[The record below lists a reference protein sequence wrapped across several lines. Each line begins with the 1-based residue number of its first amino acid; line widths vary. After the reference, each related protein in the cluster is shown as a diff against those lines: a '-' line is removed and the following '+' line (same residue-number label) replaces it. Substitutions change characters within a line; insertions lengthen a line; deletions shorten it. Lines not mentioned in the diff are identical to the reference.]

1 VIRLAIVLLTGTLA
15 GACSSEDAR
24 GYFAQRVLEEGDA
37 TIVGLTRSE
46 DSGSIVLRDASHCG
60 SGGEYRLRKG
70 AVAPLAITAPHAF
83 HDRGTGELAMRI
95 FASSRAAVAAQNTV
109 ARDGSDGC
117 EALDVARE
125 NEHLFTEFALGFSD
139 RFPDGLVVQLHGFD
153 GARRSTARAEEAAA
167 IVSNG
172 TPFPGSDTLDLA
184 DCLSRALAPRAVLVY
199 PRGTSEL
206 GAEDNAQG
214 KALREAGGARF
225 AHIELSADLRE
236 AMTSDEQL
244 LDSFG
249 ACLEEAE
256 A

>member
-1 VIRLAIVLLTGTLA
+1 MIRSAILLLFGTTV
-15 GACSSEDAR
+15 GACSSADAR
-24 GYFAQRVLEEGDA
+24 DYFAQAAPQERDA

-46 DSGSIVLRDASHCG
+46 ESGSIVLRDTSHCG

-70 AVAPLAITAPHAF
+70 ALVPLAITAPHAF

-95 FASSRAAVAAQNTV
+95 FARSRAAVAAQNTV

-117 EALDVARE
+117 KPLDVARE
-125 NEHLFTEFALGFSD
+125 GEHLFTQFALGFSD

-153 GARRSTARAEEAAA
+153 GARRYTPQAVEAAA

-172 TPFPGSDTLDLA
+172 TPSPGSDTLDLA
-184 DCLSRALAPRAVLVY
+184 DCLSRALVPRVVLLY
-199 PRGTSEL
+199 PTETTEL

-225 AHIELSADLRE
+225 AHIELSAELRE
-236 AMTSDEQL
+236 AMTSDEPL

-249 ACLEEAE
+249 ACLEDTA

>member
-1 VIRLAIVLLTGTLA
+1 MIRWAILLLSATTV
-15 GACSSEDAR
+15 GACSGADAR
-24 GYFAQRVLEEGDA
+24 DYFAQAAPQERDA
-37 TIVGLTRSE
+37 KIVGLTRSE
-46 DSGSIVLRDASHCG
+46 ESGSVVLRDTRHCG

-70 AVAPLAITAPHAF
+70 AAVPLAITAPHAF
-83 HDRGTGELAMRI
+83 HDRGTGELAMHI
-95 FASSRAAVAAQNTV
+95 FARSRAAVAARNTV

-125 NEHLFTEFALGFSD
+125 GEHLFTQFALGFSD

-153 GARRSTARAEEAAA
+153 GGRRSTSQAEQAAA

-172 TPFPGSDTLDLA
+172 TPAPDPDTFDLA

-199 PRGTSEL
+199 PTETREL

-225 AHIELSADLRE
+225 AHIELSAALRE
-236 AMTSDEQL
+236 TMTRDEPL
-244 LDSFG
+244 LDSLA
-249 ACLEEAE
+249 ACLEEA
-256 A
+256 AA